1 LLAGADAIIRERGDN
16 LMLVVLDVL
25 LILHFIGLMLGAG
38 GGLGSTVAMG
48 IALKMPPE
56 QGSIIRSIG
65 PSLARLSAAGLVLML
80 VSGISL
86 VVMKYNGDLASMPAL
101 FWAKMFFV
109 TTLTIAVALIEMTY
123 AQVKKGNGA
132 AAARLPRLGPM
143 AGMSAFLATI
153 LAVLT
158 FH

>member
-1 LLAGADAIIRERGDN
+1 
-16 LMLVVLDVL
+16 MLVILDVL

-38 GGLGSTVAMG
+38 GGLGSTLAMA

-56 QGSIIRSIG
+56 QGSIIRSLG
-65 PSLARLSAAGLVLML
+65 PSLARMSSVGLVLML
-80 VSGISL
+80 FSGISL
-86 VVMKYNGDLASMPAL
+86 VAMKYNGDFASMPPL

-109 TTLTIAVALIEMTY
+109 TTLTIAAVLIEMTY
-123 AQVKKGNGA
+123 AQVKKGNAA
-132 AAARLPRLGPM
+132 AAARLPRFGPM
-143 AGMSAFLATI
+143 AGISSMLAVI

>member
-1 LLAGADAIIRERGDN
+1 
-16 LMLVVLDVL
+16 MLVIFDVL

-56 QGSIIRSIG
+56 KGNVIRSLG
-65 PSLARLSAAGLVLML
+65 PSLAHMSSVGLVLML
-80 VSGISL
+80 FSGISL
-86 VVMKYNGDLASMPAL
+86 VAMKYNGDLASMPPL

-109 TTLTIAVALIEMTY
+109 TTLTIAAVLIEMTY
-123 AQVKKGNGA
+123 AQVKKGNTA
-132 AAARLPRLGPM
+132 AAARLPRFGPM
-143 AGMSAFLATI
+143 AGISSMLAVI